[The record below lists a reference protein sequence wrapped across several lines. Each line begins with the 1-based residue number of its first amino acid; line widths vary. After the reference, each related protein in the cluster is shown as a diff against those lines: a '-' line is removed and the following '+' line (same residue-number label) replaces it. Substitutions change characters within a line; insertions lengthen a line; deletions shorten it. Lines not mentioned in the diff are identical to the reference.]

1 MVKNDR
7 QEGKVVHD
15 RDLSLV
21 KEMPHRFSKTDP
33 ECRNPELPAM
43 CPPTSRPNQT
53 LAWQEMIS
61 GIDSLPLK
69 TRSGQTGRVFL
80 IGTGPGDPDYLT
92 VRALRLIQNAGV
104 VVYDRLV
111 SDEIMALVPP
121 GAQRFDVGKAPKCHK
136 LSQDG
141 INRLLVDLARAGHQV
156 ARLKGGDPLIF
167 GRGSEEAEVLRLA
180 GIETSYVPGITAA
193 QGMAASTGVPLTH
206 RGLASG
212 VRYVTGHRARDAE
225 LDLDWASL
233 ASKDTTLVVYMGA
246 ANIAEIAGKLM
257 AAGLPGS
264 CPVMAVASATT
275 PRETRLVST
284 LSDIGDV
291 VMRAKP
297 AAPVLFVIGRVVT
310 LYRGDEASLVS
321 HAMDYAT
328 GMAANA

>member
-1 MVKNDR
+1 
-7 QEGKVVHD
+7 
-15 RDLSLV
+15 
-21 KEMPHRFSKTDP
+21 
-33 ECRNPELPAM
+33 M
-43 CPPTSRPNQT
+43 CPPTSRPNLT
-53 LAWQEMIS
+53 LPWPEMIS
-61 GIDSLPLK
+61 EIDSLPLK
-69 TRSGQTGRVFL
+69 TRSGQAGRVFL

-121 GAQRFDVGKAPKCHK
+121 NAQCFDVGKAPKCHK

-141 INRLLVDLARAGHQV
+141 INKLLVDLARAGHQV

-167 GRGSEEAEVLRLA
+167 GRGSEEAEVLRQA
-180 GIETSYVPGITAA
+180 GVETTYVPGITAA

-233 ASKDTTLVVYMGA
+233 ASLDTTLVVYMGA
-246 ANIAEIAGKLM
+246 SNIADIASKLV
-257 AAGLPGS
+257 AAGMPGS
-264 CPVMAVASATT
+264 VPVMAVSSATT

-284 LSDIGDV
+284 LSGIGDAV
-291 VMRAKP
+291 ALADP
-297 AAPVLFVIGRVVT
+297 AAPVLFIIGRVVT
-310 LYRGDEASLVS
+310 LYQGDEASLVS
-321 HAMDYAT
+321 QTTDYAR
-328 GMAANA
+328 GMAVNA